1 MAYNK
6 NELLQLPLEE
16 RKALASELED
26 SILADDLQATPDWK
40 IQLIK
45 ERIAVDEQHPEEG
58 IDWNILRKKYLN

>member
-45 ERIAVDEQHPEEG
+45 E
-58 IDWNILRKKYLN
+58 